1 MSKVI
6 ENRKI
11 KKKWATDYLSSKKNM
26 EFQCTQLLKSKEN
39 FINKLNLNE
48 FRYNQGLSD
57 KKTLN
62 YIEGLDLPLTVK
74 QVFYLN
80 YLPMTPIDN
89 GTLIEKINETL
100 FLLKEASKKFGNSGN
115 YFNSYNYNNFFKEN
129 VHLNFDLIHWFLF
142 KKYVTEH
149 SPFNYF
155 VDNYNSHFSSIL
167 RDRNYVKLYYFHVFN
182 EFLEHGH
189 DDELLKDFI
198 DRFDE
203 VLTQLFTDFKINN
216 YSHTQKLFDAHDY
229 DPIWSPNF
237 KSTRAIIEL
246 YESYSKAHY
255 VNALKSSSSSRW
267 GSKIFKPYQ
276 IENLFTN
283 VMTNAVKKKAYSR
296 EKVTELLN
304 FISSVGISRLSNP
317 REHAFSVTEIINEN
331 KALAKMSDKRQDRD
345 SITVIIDTV
354 LDNLD
359 SFTGSELLAI
369 PSLISKSNSISSDKN
384 TELLSIIKKNIEQH
398 GVLFLKF
405 ACNVIVSRT
414 RKLPTANNYRNI
426 KPELLEMPLDIALPL
441 IGIGKTLN
449 SSAPNFFNKIKDQV
463 NVNMYE

>member
-11 KKKWATDYLSSKKNM
+11 KKKWATDYLSSTKNT
-26 EFQCTQLLKSKEN
+26 EFQCTQLLKSKET
-39 FINKLNLNE
+39 FINEINRFN
-48 FRYNQGLSD
+48 YSPVLSD

-74 QVFYLN
+74 QVLYLN
-80 YLPMTPIDN
+80 YLPMTPIN
-89 GTLIEKINETL
+89 NETLIEKINETVVS
-100 FLLKEASKKFGNSGN
+100 LKEASKKFGSSGN
-115 YFNSYNYNNFFKEN
+115 YFNSYNYNKFINEN
-129 VHLNFDLIHWFLF
+129 DYLNLTLIHWFLF

-149 SPFNYF
+149 SPFNYYS
-155 VDNYNSHFSSIL
+155 DNYNSHSSSVL

-198 DRFDE
+198 DRFDN

-216 YSHTQKLFDAHDY
+216 YSHTQKLFDAHNY

-237 KSTRAIIEL
+237 KSTRANIEL
-246 YESYSKAHY
+246 HESYSKAHY
-255 VNALKSSSSSRW
+255 VNALKLKSSSSHW
-267 GSKIFKPYQ
+267 GSKNFKLHQ
-276 IENLFTN
+276 IENFFTN
-283 VMTNAVKKKAYSR
+283 VMPNAVKKKVYSR

-317 REHAFSVTEIINEN
+317 REHDFSVTEIINEN
-331 KALAKMSDKRQDRD
+331 KTLAKMSDMRQDRD

-369 PSLISKSNSISSDKN
+369 PHLISKSNSISSDKN
-384 TELLSIIKKNIEQH
+384 SESLSIISKNVEQH
-398 GVLFLKF
+398 GTLFLKF

-449 SSAPNFFNKIKDQV
+449 SSAPNFFNKIKD
-463 NVNMYE
+463 